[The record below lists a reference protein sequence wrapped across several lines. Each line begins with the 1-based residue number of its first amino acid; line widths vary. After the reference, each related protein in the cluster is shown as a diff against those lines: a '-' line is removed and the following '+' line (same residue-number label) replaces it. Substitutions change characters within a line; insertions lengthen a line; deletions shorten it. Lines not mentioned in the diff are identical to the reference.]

1 MKQVTLQMSIG
12 EYREPFD
19 RTFTLSSWY
28 EPDPAL
34 NVEFGLVSK
43 AYLTEH
49 AQELRQAASENKSG
63 NVGKIFA
70 YVKFSK
76 FP

>member
-1 MKQVTLQMSIG
+1 MSLELLGIPCREGEQVTLQMSMG

-19 RTFTLSSWY
+19 RTFTLSGWY

-34 NVEFGLVSK
+34 NVGFGLVSK

-49 AQELRQAASENKSG
+49 AQELRQAASRK
-63 NVGKIFA
+63 
-70 YVKFSK
+70 
-76 FP
+76 